1 VSEQAWSFF
10 LLRNIDRRLLARLQR
25 DARRE
30 HRSLSDFIR
39 SLLCAHF
46 SLDCPPSEAQTRLE
60 FGAQTQLLRLHP
72 ELFMAIKEEHLESGE
87 SMRSIVMEILET
99 RYRKEAAA

>member
-1 VSEQAWSFF
+1 M
-10 LLRNIDRRLLARLQR
+10 LRRIDRRLLTKLQE
-25 DARRE
+25 DAERE

-39 SLLCAHF
+39 SLLCEHF

-60 FGAQTQLLRLHP
+60 HGSQTQLLRLHP
-72 ELFMAIKEEHLESGE
+72 ELFMAIKEEHWESGE

-99 RYRKEAAA
+99 RYQKEAAA